1 MISRRSK
8 APASDGRD
16 LAVID
21 IGSNS
26 VRLVQYRLEDGAL
39 WPVFNEK
46 TMAGLGKGAAARG
59 TLNPDG
65 VKTALVTLRR
75 FSSLLEA
82 KGISDCH
89 AVATAAV
96 RECSDG
102 ADFVE
107 AAEDLTGLKIE
118 VLSGEDEGRISA
130 LGVVAGIGAGH
141 GVVGD
146 LGGSSLEIARLTGR
160 DVGPVFSLPLGPLS
174 VLNGGS
180 EDTKRI
186 RGEIDDGLD
195 AAAQAIDGSGPDF
208 YAVGGA
214 WRAFAHLAM
223 ALDRYPLTLLHQYA
237 LTPQQVARAADFAM
251 AQSEA
256 SLSATPGV
264 SSKRAAMLPYAAQL
278 LKRIVKRGKFKRV
291 IFSANGL
298 REGVAFSRS
307 AALEARHDP
316 LLAGATAMARHAAS
330 DPAFG
335 PALADWLEPVFAGHA
350 PVFDAERD
358 YVLRGAAARLSQLG
372 ARMHPDHRAELAAT
386 ETLYAPFGG
395 ISHPERAFLAL
406 TLHHRYAGKRPRP
419 EDCPSRRLL
428 DDAQEE
434 AALQLGF
441 GIRLGSALSGG
452 SASVLGLFTLNRNDQ
467 GALVLGIGEGREDLV
482 VERAFSRFEALASVL
497 GLKAVLETRQEESS

>member
-1 MISRRSK
+1 MSLMGFGK
-8 APASDGRD
+8 QPGPAGRD
-16 LAVID
+16 IAVID

-46 TMAGLGKGAAARG
+46 TMAGLGKGAGARG

-65 VKTALVTLRR
+65 RKSALVTLRR
-75 FSSLLEA
+75 FASLLDA
-82 KGISDCH
+82 KGVTDRH

-102 ADFVE
+102 PEFVALAE
-107 AAEDLTGLKIE
+107 AETGLKIE
-118 VLSGEDEGRISA
+118 VLSGEEEGRLSA

-160 DVGPVFSLPLGPLS
+160 EVGPVFSLPLGPLS

-180 EDTKRI
+180 DDTKRI
-186 RGEIDDGLD
+186 RGDIDDGLD
-195 AAAQAIDGSGPDF
+195 AAADALDGSGPDF

-214 WRAFAHLAM
+214 WRSFAHLAM

-237 LTPQQVARAADFAM
+237 LTPQQISRAADFAM

-264 SSKRAAMLPYAAQL
+264 SSKRASTLPYAAQL
-278 LKRIVKRGKFKRV
+278 LKRIVKRGKFRRV
-291 IFSANGL
+291 VFSAHGL

-307 AALEARHDP
+307 DALKERHDP
-316 LLAGATAMARHAAS
+316 LLAGADAMARHAAS

-335 PALADWLEPVFAGHA
+335 AALGEWLEPVFAGRT

-358 YVLRGAAARLSQLG
+358 FVLRAAAARLSQLG

-386 ETLYAPFGG
+386 EALYAPFGG

-406 TLHHRYAGKRPRP
+406 AVHHRYAGRRPRP
-419 EDCPSRRLL
+419 EECPSRRLL

-434 AALQLGF
+434 AALHLGYA
-441 GIRLGSALSGG
+441 IRLGTALSGG
-452 SASVLGLFTLNRNDQ
+452 SAGVLKFFTLGRDED
-467 GALVLGIGEGREDLV
+467 ALILGIEPGREDLV
-482 VERAFSRFEALASVL
+482 VERARSRFESLAGILKLKPVL
-497 GLKAVLETRQEESS
+497 DRS

>member
-1 MISRRSK
+1 MISGKGKMPGPS
-8 APASDGRD
+8 GRD
-16 LAVID
+16 IAVID

-46 TMAGLGKGAAARG
+46 TMAGLGKGAATRA
-59 TLNPDG
+59 TLNPEG

-75 FSSLLEA
+75 FSSLLDA
-82 KGISDCH
+82 KGVSDRH

-102 ADFVE
+102 PDFVARAE
-107 AAEDLTGLKIE
+107 ALTGLKIE
-118 VLSGEDEGRISA
+118 VLSGEEEGRLSA
-130 LGVVAGIGAGH
+130 MGVVAGVGAGH

-160 DVGPVFSLPLGPLS
+160 EVGPVFSLPLGPLS
-174 VLNGGS
+174 VLHGDS
-180 EDTKRI
+180 EDAKRI
-186 RGEIDDGLD
+186 RGDIDDGLD
-195 AAAQAIDGSGPDF
+195 AAAAALDGSGPDF

-237 LTPQQVARAADFAM
+237 LSVQQLARAADFAM

-256 SLSATPGV
+256 SLNAMPGV
-264 SSKRAAMLPYAAQL
+264 SSKRAVMLPYAAQL
-278 LKRIVKRGKFKRV
+278 LKRVVKRGKFKRV

-307 AALEARHDP
+307 VAMDQRQDP
-316 LLAGATAMARHAAS
+316 LLAGAEAMARHAAS

-335 PALADWLEPVFAGHA
+335 PALAGWLEPVFAGHTS
-350 PVFDAERD
+350 VFDAERD
-358 YVLRGAAARLSQLG
+358 FVLRAAAARLAQLG
-372 ARMHPDHRAELAAT
+372 TRMHPDHRAELTTT

-406 TLHHRYAGKRPRP
+406 TLHHRYAGKRSRP

-434 AALQLGF
+434 AAMQLGYA
-441 GIRLGSALSGG
+441 IRLGGALSGG
-452 SASVLGLFTLNRNDQ
+452 SAGVLKFFTLRRE
-467 GALVLGIGEGREDLV
+467 GGELVLSMQEGREDLV
-482 VERAFSRFEALASVL
+482 VERARSRFENLAEIL
-497 GLKAVLETRQEESS
+497 GLKAVLRTDPG

>member
-1 MISRRSK
+1 MRPGRGK
-8 APASDGRD
+8 APGLAGRD
-16 LAVID
+16 IAVID

-46 TMAGLGKGAAARG
+46 TMAGLGKGALSRR
-59 TLNPDG
+59 TLHPEG
-65 VKTALVTLRR
+65 VRTALVTLRR
-75 FSSLLEA
+75 FASLLDA
-82 KGISDCH
+82 KGISDRH

-102 ADFVE
+102 PDFVAEVE
-107 AAEDLTGLKIE
+107 AVTGLKIE
-118 VLSGEDEGRISA
+118 VLSGEDEGRLSA
-130 LGVVAGIGAGH
+130 MGVVAGIGAGH

-146 LGGSSLEIARLTGR
+146 LGGSSLELARLTGR
-160 DVGPVFSLPLGPLS
+160 EVGPVFSLPLGPLS

-180 EDTKRI
+180 DDSKRI

-195 AAAQAIDGSGPDF
+195 AATAALDGSGPDF

-214 WRAFAHLAM
+214 WRSFAHLAM

-237 LTPQQVARAADFAM
+237 LSAQQVARAADFAM

-264 SSKRAAMLPYAAQL
+264 SSKRASTLPYAAQL

-307 AALEARHDP
+307 AALEQRHHP
-316 LLAGATAMARHAAS
+316 LLAGAEAMARHAAS
-330 DPAFG
+330 DAGFG
-335 PALADWLEPVFAGHA
+335 PALADWLEPVFSVHT

-358 YVLRGAAARLSQLG
+358 YVLRGAACRLSQLG

-386 ETLYAPFGG
+386 EVLYAPFGG

-406 TLHHRYAGKRPRP
+406 AMHHRYAGRKPRP

-428 DDAQEE
+428 DDTQEE
-434 AALQLGF
+434 AALQLGY
-441 GIRLGSALSGG
+441 GIRLGSALAGG
-452 SASVLGLFTLNRNDQ
+452 SAGVLKLFTLTRVDDV
-467 GALVLGIGEGREDLV
+467 LVLGMEKGREDLV
-482 VERAFSRFEALASVL
+482 VERAFSRFEALAGLL
-497 GLKAVLETRQEESS
+497 GLKAMLVTR